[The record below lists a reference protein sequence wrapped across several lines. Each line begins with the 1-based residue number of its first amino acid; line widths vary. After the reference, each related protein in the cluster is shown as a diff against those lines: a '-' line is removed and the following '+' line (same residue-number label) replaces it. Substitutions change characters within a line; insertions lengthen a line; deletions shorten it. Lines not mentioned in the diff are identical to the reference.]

1 MFSRRTEPDA
11 TALEV
16 LITNH
21 ISAMAGMDEETE
33 DYAAAA
39 SSLKVLLE
47 TRKIEHEIK
56 LPWRPSADTV
66 ISAAASLT
74 GIIAILTFEKW
85 NVVTTKA
92 VGFVPKIKI

>member
-1 MFSRRTEPDA
+1 MFSQRTEPEPTD
-11 TALEV
+11 LEQ

-21 ISAMAGMDEETE
+21 ISIMVGMDEESE
-33 DYAAAA
+33 EYAAAA
-39 SSLKVLLE
+39 SSLKTLLE

-66 ISAAASLT
+66 VSAAASLT

-85 NVVTTKA
+85 NVITSRA
-92 VGFVPKIKI
+92 VNFVPKIKT